1 MMRWVCAFKR
11 DLDAQPVNR
20 HLADE
25 VFFDDL
31 VDVSAIKD
39 LIPDG
44 LWIDDHDRTVVASA
58 HTTGPIDA
66 YAASLR
72 GFHGLELVFG
82 IGLEF

>member
-25 VFFDDL
+25 VLFDDL

-58 HTTGPIDA
+58 HTASPIDA
-66 YAASLR
+66 YATSL
-72 GFHGLELVFG
+72 GGLQGLELVFG
-82 IGLEF
+82 VSLEF